1 MNRSL
6 LIVLSV
12 AMLGTAA
19 CGQKNETAPS
29 EVTTAFQQK
38 FPDAKK
44 VKWEKE
50 SESEWEADFKQNG
63 KKYSANFKVDGTWTE
78 TEHAIEME
86 EIPGSVKHIL
96 NTSFRDYKVEE
107 SELAER
113 PDGTFYEFEV
123 EKGEEEMELVI
134 TADGSSVKKIQKSE
148 HEEEEDD

>member
-19 CGQKNETAPS
+19 CGQKNETATI

-134 TADGSSVKKIQKSE
+134 SADGSSVKKIQKSE